1 MSEETGNRS
10 PLHQVEELWKQWYD
24 TSSKVWSDAMTG
36 ASTSYGDPYGL
47 YRSWLQTLEN
57 GSPNADTTAQDAPSD
72 ANPTELWKQWIET
85 TSQAWR
91 QSFATNSDPF
101 GLTTRWLEMMEETR
115 LKLLRESAVPNDPFT
130 FFKQWYESSHE
141 AWSKSI
147 EEIIGNDKFVEAASR
162 YMESYTTFYKN
173 FRRLNEDYFSHL
185 QLATRSDLTR
195 VAELIIAL
203 ENKVDSLQDASED
216 LQSHYSQFATLEAL
230 QPLANYLQSL
240 VQRVG
245 EIESRL
251 GELPSTLQKLDALPE
266 LSLRLDTIEGRLG
279 EFPSALHKLDALQ
292 EIDARLHAIEGQL
305 NALPNTLAGNEPDIH
320 LEKRL
325 DSVEQKLDTLITL
338 LTQTNA
344 HQPVEATVN
353 RVASNTKTR
362 KAPKTPA
369 KASEETHPSI
379 EEIPPSIEE

>member
-1 MSEETGNRS
+1 MTENTFNEETGNHS

-24 TSSKVWSDAMTG
+24 TSSKVWSDTLAG

-57 GSPNADTTAQDAPSD
+57 GSQNADTTSQDAPSN
-72 ANPTELWKQWIET
+72 ANPTELWKQWIEM

-115 LKLLRESAVPNDPFT
+115 LNLLRETAIPNDPFT

-173 FRRLNEDYFSHL
+173 FSRLNEDYFSHL

-195 VAELIIAL
+195 IAELIIAL
-203 ENKVDSLQDASED
+203 ENKVDTLQDTSEE
-216 LQSHYSQFATLEAL
+216 LQSHYPLFATLAAI
-230 QPLANYLQSL
+230 QPLTDHLQSL
-240 VQRVG
+240 VQRV
-245 EIESRL
+245 S
-251 GELPSTLQKLDALPE
+251 
-266 LSLRLDTIEGRLG
+266 
-279 EFPSALHKLDALQ
+279 
-292 EIDARLHAIEGQL
+292 AIEQD
-305 NALPNTLAGNEPDIH
+305 TH

-338 LTQTNA
+338 FTQANA
-344 HQPVEATVN
+344 HQPAAATKIN
-353 RVASNTKTR
+353 GIASTSNTKTR
-362 KAPKTPA
+362 KAPKTP
-369 KASEETHPSI
+369 KKVSEETP
-379 EEIPPSIEE
+379 PPSIEE